1 MRELTDAA
9 DTAATNARGARLPPP
24 WLAYVPAL
32 IVLVLAVLFL
42 MLRARSETTGRAV
55 NHSHEVIAEV
65 DRLLLALTFAESR
78 HRGYLLTGDS
88 SYLQPSRDA
97 ADEAMQ
103 RLDRVRDLTAGQPDQ
118 QERLDQLA
126 LAIGVKLRQL
136 EETLILRDSVGA
148 EAAVLEVNTDEGRGI
163 MQRVRA
169 QVATIQEEE
178 ERLLALG
185 QDLSTSEQQRALL
198 VLVLGSLLAAAVS
211 YMISRQVNAVA
222 ETQASQAR
230 VLQLQNRRLGEQAE
244 VLRAQKARLE
254 EAAAELEESN
264 AALHRTNEDLIRVSV
279 EADVARQL
287 AEEANQAKSQ
297 FLATMSHE
305 LRTPLNAIG
314 GYTELLELGIHG
326 PVTEEQGHALQRI
339 QLAQRHLLGLIN
351 DLLNYAKLE
360 AGRVEYRITEVDVC
374 ATVEE
379 VLSLLSPQATDRRI
393 SSNCG
398 ECGEIRVLADRERL
412 QQIFFNL
419 ISNAVKYSDRGDSVR
434 VECTADESRVTVR
447 VTDTG
452 RGIPPE
458 KLESIFDPFVQ
469 VTPNLSTDGAGG
481 AGLGLAI
488 SRELARGMSG
498 ELMAESEVDEG
509 STFTLTLPRAAA

>member
-1 MRELTDAA
+1 MKELVEEAGVGQPNT
-9 DTAATNARGARLPPP
+9 RGVRLPPP

-32 IVLVLAVLFL
+32 IVVVLAVLFL
-42 MLRARSETTGRAV
+42 VLRARSESTERAV
-55 NHSHEVIAEV
+55 NHSHEVITEV

-88 SYLQPSRDA
+88 SFLQPSREA
-97 ADEAMQ
+97 ADEALA
-103 RLDRVRDLTAGQPDQ
+103 RLERVRDLTADQPDQ
-118 QERLDQLA
+118 QQRLDQLA
-126 LAIGVKLRQL
+126 LSIDEKLGQL
-136 EETLILRDSVGA
+136 EEALALRDSMGP
-148 EAAVLEVNTDEGRGI
+148 AAALLEVNTDEGRGI
-163 MQRVRA
+163 MQSVRA
-169 QVATIQEEE
+169 QVATIQDEE

-185 QDLSTSEQQRALL
+185 QDLSESEQRRALL

-211 YMISRQVNAVA
+211 YMISRQVNAAA
-222 ETQASQAR
+222 ETQGTQAR

-254 EAAAELEESN
+254 ETAAELEESN

-326 PVTEEQGHALQRI
+326 PVTEEQSHALQRI

-360 AGRVEYRITEVDVC
+360 AGRVEYRIIEVDVC

-379 VLSLLSPQATDRRI
+379 VLSLLSPQAFDRRI
-393 SSNCG
+393 SSNC
-398 ECGEIRVLADRERL
+398 EDCGEIHARADRERL

-419 ISNAVKYSDRGDSVR
+419 VSNAVKFSDPGDSVR
-434 VECTADESRVTVR
+434 VECSTEDSRVIVR
-447 VTDTG
+447 VIDTG

-458 KLESIFDPFVQ
+458 KLETIFDPFVQ

-498 ELMAESEVDEG
+498 DLVAESTLDVG
-509 STFTLTLPRAAA
+509 STFTLTLPLAAA